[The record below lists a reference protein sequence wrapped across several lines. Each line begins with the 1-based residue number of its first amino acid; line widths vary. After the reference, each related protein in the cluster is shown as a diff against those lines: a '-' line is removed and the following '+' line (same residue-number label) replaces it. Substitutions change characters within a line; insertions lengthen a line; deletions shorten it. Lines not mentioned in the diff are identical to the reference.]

1 MVERLSAERFEAARA
16 FIEREGRPLE
26 VALLRQGMGVGG
38 AEAVLEALAAFQN
51 PDGGFGHGLETDM
64 TSPAS
69 TAIATS
75 IGLRLLIRVGA
86 PAGHPMVAGA
96 LRWLDDNLDR
106 ELGVWWI
113 VGPGVELAQHAPWW
127 GWSVDMI
134 GSDSIAGAKLGFG
147 FNPTAE
153 LLGQLYHYGSPTTSA
168 VTVIAERRMRQTVA
182 ETPVIESAYD
192 LKCAIRLAETPQTP
206 ADLRGALT
214 TLVRGSTAA
223 HDPNDEHAPVLE
235 LATRP
240 DSLVADLVADRVDGA
255 VADLIAGQQ
264 PDGGWTTFWD
274 WSFVDA
280 AAWAKAQRDARGWI
294 TRETIET
301 LRAWGRV
308 EKR

>member
-113 VGPGVELAQHAPWW
+113 VGPGVELAPHAPWW

-235 LATRP
+235 LAGPRTWSER
-240 DSLVADLVADRVDGA
+240 RG
-255 VADLIAGQQ
+255 DLIAGQQ